1 MPPVGRE
8 LYEEATDTR
17 AVIEINSIPA
27 LSALQF
33 RPCSA
38 TVKKT

>member
-1 MPPVGRE
+1 MGRG
-8 LYEEATDTR
+8 LCEEATDTW

-33 RPCSA
+33 RS
-38 TVKKT
+38 